1 MRKISSVTDTADSNG
16 EFTQGNVANGV
27 SPTILV
33 ADIFNTW
40 QREMVGVVEGS
51 GRQLEP
57 ENDGQLNEVIDE
69 LRITALL
76 SEPIVGALTSQGYCI
91 IPTRTPSGE
100 KKNIIVQMGTA
111 TINSPSGNVQYP
123 IPFPKRA
130 IAIVATKYADGN
142 RYVSVTNDSNS
153 GFGAYGWISGSS
165 GNADNFGWLAI
176 GE

>member
-100 KKNIIVQMGTA
+100 KKILLFKWELPLLIHHQVMFSIRYLFLSGLLLLLLRSTQMEIVTC
-111 TINSPSGNVQYP
+111 P
-123 IPFPKRA
+123 
-130 IAIVATKYADGN
+130 
-142 RYVSVTNDSNS
+142 
-153 GFGAYGWISGSS
+153 
-165 GNADNFGWLAI
+165 
-176 GE
+176 

>member
-91 IPTRTPSGE
+91 IR
-100 KKNIIVQMGTA
+100 
-111 TINSPSGNVQYP
+111 
-123 IPFPKRA
+123 
-130 IAIVATKYADGN
+130 
-142 RYVSVTNDSNS
+142 
-153 GFGAYGWISGSS
+153 
-165 GNADNFGWLAI
+165 LC
-176 GE
+176 